1 MFTFGLNNAAGRLGV
16 GRKAKGE
23 TLMHVHT
30 PMEVNLPIRE
40 LGLEL
45 GDSKWVLGEVEVGQD
60 ALWSTIIEDI
70 EDDVE

>member
-1 MFTFGLNNAAGRLGV
+1 
-16 GRKAKGE
+16 
-23 TLMHVHT
+23 
-30 PMEVNLPIRE
+30 MEVNLPIRE